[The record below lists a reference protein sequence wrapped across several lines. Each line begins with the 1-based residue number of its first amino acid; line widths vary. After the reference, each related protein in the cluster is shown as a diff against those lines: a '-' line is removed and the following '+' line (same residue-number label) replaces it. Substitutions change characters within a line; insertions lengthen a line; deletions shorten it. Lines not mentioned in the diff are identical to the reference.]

1 MNKYNAKKT
10 TVDGITFDSRKEADY
25 YCELKM
31 LKMAGIVKDFELQVP
46 YELQPKYRHNG
57 KAIRAITYI
66 ADFRVTYTDGHVE
79 IVDVKGVRT
88 DAYKLKKRLLLY
100 QHPDMIFKEV

>member
-100 QHPDMIFKEV
+100 QYPDMIFKEV

>member
-10 TVDGITFDSRKEADY
+10 TVDGITFDSRKEANY

>member
-10 TVDGITFDSRKEADY
+10 TVDGIMFDSRKEADY